1 MKQERDSSFVAYEG
15 HRGLCEGCLKGRN
28 EAVPLGDVAALSMHD
43 TCGGEDG
50 RKGHT
55 DGWEREPPALVTG
68 RGGGVRGEK
77 LRTIFRFVVTGV
89 DGILLKGL

>member
-1 MKQERDSSFVAYEG
+1 MQSSEVFLREGATLKQERDSSFVAYEG
-15 HRGLCEGCLKGRN
+15 HRGLCGGCLKGRN

-55 DGWEREPPALVTG
+55 DRRVGEGTAGSCDRTWG
-68 RGGGVRGEK
+68 RSEGGE
-77 LRTIFRFVVTGV
+77 IEDDF
-89 DGILLKGL
+89 